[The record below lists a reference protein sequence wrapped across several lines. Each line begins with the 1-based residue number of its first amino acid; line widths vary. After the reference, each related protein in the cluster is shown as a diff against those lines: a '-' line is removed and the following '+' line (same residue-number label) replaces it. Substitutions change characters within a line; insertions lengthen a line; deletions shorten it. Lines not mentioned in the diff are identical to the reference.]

1 MTDDLTAFY
10 RVEAGRIAEVWG
22 TPFHAHLVKQITR

>member
-1 MTDDLTAFY
+1 MSTEEFAFY

-22 TPFHAHLVKQITR
+22 TPFHAHLLEQISR